1 MGILKVIAAVT
12 GVAAVALMAYLVKE
26 TAAGQEDWLELAA
39 IVAATLVVGAGLFAR
54 RAPRRSGNP
63 VLRRTPESDW

>member
-1 MGILKVIAAVT
+1 MRVATALGAVAAA
-12 GVAAVALMAYLVKE
+12 AAVALLAYLV
-26 TAAGQEDWLELAA
+26 TASMAGREDWLELAA
-39 IVAATLVVGAGLFAR
+39 IVAVTLVLGGGLFAR